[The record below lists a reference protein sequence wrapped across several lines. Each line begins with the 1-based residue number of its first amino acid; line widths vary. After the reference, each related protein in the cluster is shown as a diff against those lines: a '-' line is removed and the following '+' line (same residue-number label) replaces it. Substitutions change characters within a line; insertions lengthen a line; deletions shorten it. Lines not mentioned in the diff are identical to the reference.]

1 MLVVLIS
8 VRGWVD
14 PRAIVRSEGFYVNEK
29 FQLGSN
35 QRPSDLKPSTLT
47 TVLPRSPTVFCCFV
61 NTVPQQ
67 KTLILFDM
75 SPGVEWF
82 ASEDAGE
89 RQVRRYVKTTLPV
102 PDYSFM
108 LVLIAV
114 SFRSI
119 RCLPPNLSV
128 RRVKLM
134 SNNNNNNYY
143 YYYLLQ
149 LGCNP
154 VALVI
159 LHVYASG
166 H

>member
-1 MLVVLIS
+1 
-8 VRGWVD
+8 
-14 PRAIVRSEGFYVNEK
+14 
-29 FQLGSN
+29 
-35 QRPSDLKPSTLT
+35 
-47 TVLPRSPTVFCCFV
+47 
-61 NTVPQQ
+61 
-67 KTLILFDM
+67 LILFDM